1 MKPNRTLL
9 LVLGFLVVGAL
20 YAYGFEGGSHQTRLT
35 RYLLSSVVQIV
46 APLVAVLGCVAAT
59 RAYAPGDRERR
70 VWIAGAAAALAWA
83 AGRVV
88 FAGYQWWGGM
98 AVPYPSVADGFFVAF
113 YVLLGL
119 ALALEIRLVAPMV
132 ERPIRLGLFALGLA
146 AWALGFVRVVE
157 PIMMSPVPLVEKALA
172 TFYPTMAVFLVPAG
186 LLPALSFR
194 GGTSAYVWV
203 AVALAAVCLAI
214 ASLGYALLTWYHLY
228 SEVHSINALWIAGFV
243 LLAVGGFWQRT
254 VQEEV

>member
-1 MKPNRTLL
+1 MRPARG
-9 LVLGFLVVGAL
+9 LVLILGFLVVGAI
-20 YAYGFEGGSHQTRLT
+20 YAYGFEGGGHQARLA
-35 RYLLSSVVQIV
+35 RHVLSTAVQIV
-46 APLVAVLGCVAAT
+46 APLVAVLGCLAAT
-59 RAYAPGDRERR
+59 RAYAPGDRERL
-70 VWIAGAAAALAWA
+70 VWIAGGAAALAWA

-98 AVPYPSVADGFFVAF
+98 AVPYPSLADGFFVAF

-119 ALALEIRLVAPMV
+119 ALGLEIRLVAPMV
-132 ERPIRLGLFALGLA
+132 ERPVRLGLFALGLA
-146 AWALGFVRVVE
+146 AWAIGFVRVVE
-157 PIMMSPVPLVEKALA
+157 PIMMSPVPFVEKALA
-172 TFYPTMAVFLVPAG
+172 TFYPTAAVFLVPAG
-186 LLPALSFR
+186 LLPALGFR

-228 SEVHSINALWIAGFV
+228 SEVHSINALWIVGFV
-243 LLAVGGFWQRT
+243 LLAIGGFWQRM

>member
-1 MKPNRTLL
+1 MRRMRGLIVIVG
-9 LVLGFLVVGAL
+9 LVFVAAI
-20 YAYGFEGGSHQTRLT
+20 YAYGSEGGSHQARLT
-35 RYLLSSVVQIV
+35 RYVLSTAVQIV

-59 RAYAPGDRERR
+59 RAYAPGDRERL
-70 VWIAGAAAALAWA
+70 VWTAGAAAALAWA
-83 AGRVV
+83 AGRIV
-88 FAGYQWWGGM
+88 FAGYQWWGGT
-98 AVPYPSVADGFFVAF
+98 AVPFPSAADGFFVAF

-119 ALALEIRLVAPMV
+119 ALGLEIRLVAPMV

-146 AWALGFVRVVE
+146 AWAVGFVRVVE
-157 PIMMSPVPLVEKALA
+157 PIMLSSVPFVEKALA
-172 TFYPTMAVFLVPAG
+172 TFYPTAAVFLIPAG
-186 LLPALSFR
+186 LLPALGFR

-243 LLAVGGFWQRT
+243 FLAIGGFWQRM

>member
-1 MKPNRTLL
+1 MRQTRG
-9 LVLGFLVVGAL
+9 LVLVLAFLVVGAI
-20 YAYGFEGGSHQTRLT
+20 YAYGFEGGGHHARLA
-35 RYLLSSVVQIV
+35 RHLLSTVVQIV
-46 APLVAVLGCVAAT
+46 APLVAVLGCLAAT
-59 RAYAPGDRERR
+59 RAYAPGDRERL

-88 FAGYQWWGGM
+88 FAIYQWWGGT
-98 AVPYPSVADGFFVAF
+98 AVPYPSAADGFFVAF

-119 ALALEIRLVAPMV
+119 ALGLEIRLVAPMV
-132 ERPIRLGLFALGLA
+132 ERPVRLALFALGLA
-146 AWALGFVRVVE
+146 AWAVGFVRVVE

-172 TFYPTMAVFLVPAG
+172 TFYPTAAVFLVPAG
-186 LLPALSFR
+186 LLPALGFR

-203 AVALAAVCLAI
+203 AVALAAVCLAL

-228 SEVHSINALWIAGFV
+228 SEVHSINALWIVGFV
-243 LLAVGGFWQRT
+243 LLAIGGFWQRM